1 MFNICYNLKLL
12 NSIYV
17 NIKYIFNILYIYI
30 YKLGLLPSCGV
41 QASH

>member
-17 NIKYIFNILYIYI
+17 NINIYLIYYIYI